1 MQCVETPTLVT
12 SVSVHRGSLAMEMW
26 LVKQQRSEHC
36 ANQILT
42 AQTMLNVTMANVCA
56 DRASLLQA
64 HCVWMWMSADQHLE
78 YVELML
84 SVSILWVASHAHVCH
99 HLLAVLHP
107 EAVLNHVR
115 VSSVLNM
122 LSARL
127 MVKRLTV
134 SVSLAGHMTL
144 RTLLLDVLMLMS
156 VANLVLVVITASVP
170 TCQAATCVSVSL
182 ATLATPRSDVL
193 T

>member
-84 SVSILWVASHAHVCH
+84 SVSTLWVASHAHVCH
-99 HLLAVLHP
+99 HLLAVLPP
-107 EAVLNHVR
+107 EVVLNHVR

-122 LSARL
+122 LSAKL
-127 MVKRLTV
+127 MAKRLTV

-170 TCQAATCVSVSL
+170 TCLAATCVSVSL

-193 T
+193 I